1 VTNEGVTLVPI
12 GVVVGQ
18 LHGEFSDI
26 SVSKIRYLEAQGLIQ
41 PQRTAR
47 GSRRYS
53 AQDISILRRILHLQR
68 DEFLPLSV
76 IKERLLTPDVDTD
89 TEDPSI
95 ATSRLR
101 RSRPRSLNP
110 SEVAHQSGISE
121 STLEELQS
129 FGLVIGLDTSA
140 VDVGRAVARLRT
152 YGIEPRHLRSF
163 RVAADREIGLVGQ
176 ALAPLTGSLSSAEVR
191 EEGAR
196 LLALLLDLH
205 VALLRQ
211 RSSTLES

>member
-1 VTNEGVTLVPI
+1 MTNEGVTLVPI

-18 LHGEFSDI
+18 LHGEFPDV
-26 SVSKIRYLEAQGLIQ
+26 SVSKIRYLETQGLIQ

-53 AQDISILRRILHLQR
+53 AQDISTLRRILHLQR

-76 IKERLLTPDVDTD
+76 IKERLLTPDAD
-89 TEDPSI
+89 TEVTSI

-101 RSRPRSLNP
+101 RSRQRSLSP

>member
-1 VTNEGVTLVPI
+1 MTNEGVTLVPI

-18 LHGEFSDI
+18 LHGEFPDV
-26 SVSKIRYLEAQGLIQ
+26 SVSKIRYLETQGLIQ

-53 AQDISILRRILHLQR
+53 AQDISTLRRILHLQR

-76 IKERLLTPDVDTD
+76 IKERLLTPDAD
-89 TEDPSI
+89 TEVTSI

-101 RSRPRSLNP
+101 RSRQRSLNP

>member
-18 LHGEFSDI
+18 LHGEFPDV
-26 SVSKIRYLEAQGLIQ
+26 SVSKIRYLETQGLIQ

-53 AQDISILRRILHLQR
+53 AQDISTLRRILHLQR

-76 IKERLLTPDVDTD
+76 IKERLLTPDAD
-89 TEDPSI
+89 TEVTSM

-101 RSRPRSLNP
+101 RSRQRSLNP

>member
-1 VTNEGVTLVPI
+1 MTNEGVTLVPI

-18 LHGEFSDI
+18 LHGEFPDV
-26 SVSKIRYLEAQGLIQ
+26 SVSKIRYLETQGLIQ

-53 AQDISILRRILHLQR
+53 AQDISTLRRILHLQR

-76 IKERLLTPDVDTD
+76 IKERLLTPDAD
-89 TEDPSI
+89 TEVTSM

-101 RSRPRSLNP
+101 RSRQRSLSP

>member
-1 VTNEGVTLVPI
+1 MTNEGVTLVPI

-18 LHGEFSDI
+18 LHGEFPDV
-26 SVSKIRYLEAQGLIQ
+26 SVSKIRYLETQGLIQ

-53 AQDISILRRILHLQR
+53 AQDISTLRRILHLQR

-76 IKERLLTPDVDTD
+76 IKERLLTPDVDSD
-89 TEDPSI
+89 TEVTSI

-101 RSRPRSLNP
+101 RSRSRSLNT

-211 RSSTLES
+211 RSSTLEP

>member
-1 VTNEGVTLVPI
+1 MVPI

-18 LHGEFSDI
+18 LHGEFPDV
-26 SVSKIRYLEAQGLIQ
+26 SVSKIRYLETQGLIQ

-53 AQDISILRRILHLQR
+53 AQDISTLRRILHLQR

-76 IKERLLTPDVDTD
+76 IKERLLTPDAD
-89 TEDPSI
+89 TEVTSI

-101 RSRPRSLNP
+101 RSRQRSLNP

>member
-1 VTNEGVTLVPI
+1 MVPI

-18 LHGEFSDI
+18 LHGEFPDV
-26 SVSKIRYLEAQGLIQ
+26 SVSKIRYLETQGLIQ

-53 AQDISILRRILHLQR
+53 AQDISTLRRILHLQR

-76 IKERLLTPDVDTD
+76 IKERLLTPDAD
-89 TEDPSI
+89 TEVTSI

-101 RSRPRSLNP
+101 RSRQRSLSP

>member
-18 LHGEFSDI
+18 LHGEFPDV
-26 SVSKIRYLEAQGLIQ
+26 SVSKIRYLETQGLIQ

-53 AQDISILRRILHLQR
+53 AQDISTLRRILHLQR

-76 IKERLLTPDVDTD
+76 IKERLLTPDAD
-89 TEDPSI
+89 TEVTSI

-101 RSRPRSLNP
+101 RSRQRSLNP

>member
-1 VTNEGVTLVPI
+1 MTNEGVTLVPI

-18 LHGEFSDI
+18 LHGEFPDV
-26 SVSKIRYLEAQGLIQ
+26 SVSKIRYLETQGLIQ

-53 AQDISILRRILHLQR
+53 AQDISTLRRILHLQR

-76 IKERLLTPDVDTD
+76 IKERLLTPDVDSD
-89 TEDPSI
+89 TEVTSM

-101 RSRPRSLNP
+101 RSRQRSLSP

>member
-1 VTNEGVTLVPI
+1 MTNEGVTLVPI

-18 LHGEFSDI
+18 LHGEFPDV
-26 SVSKIRYLEAQGLIQ
+26 SVSKIRYLETQGLIQ

-53 AQDISILRRILHLQR
+53 AQDISTLRRILHLQR

-76 IKERLLTPDVDTD
+76 IQERLLTPDVDSD
-89 TEDPSI
+89 TEVTSI

-101 RSRPRSLNP
+101 RSRSRSLNT

>member
-18 LHGEFSDI
+18 LHGEFPDV
-26 SVSKIRYLEAQGLIQ
+26 SVSKIRYLETQGLIQ

-53 AQDISILRRILHLQR
+53 AQDISTLRRILHLQR

-76 IKERLLTPDVDTD
+76 IKERLLTPDAD
-89 TEDPSI
+89 TEVTSI

-101 RSRPRSLNP
+101 RSRQRSLSP

>member
-1 VTNEGVTLVPI
+1 MTNEGVTLVPI

-18 LHGEFSDI
+18 LHGEFPDV
-26 SVSKIRYLEAQGLIQ
+26 SVSKIRYLETQGLIQ

-53 AQDISILRRILHLQR
+53 AQDISTLRRILHLQR

-76 IKERLLTPDVDTD
+76 IKERLLTPDAD
-89 TEDPSI
+89 TEVTSM

-101 RSRPRSLNP
+101 RSRQRSLNP